1 MFADTKHQ
9 VHLLHILFPYQPD
22 SLLSA
27 THVAKGGNPN
37 ATLRSDFVEIVV
49 FDPMELR
56 RDNATADNATSA
68 ISGLNREE
76 ILLDNIFCVERF

>member
-1 MFADTKHQ
+1 MVPNTFVTFYD
-9 VHLLHILFPYQPD
+9 ISFPYQPD

-37 ATLRSDFVEIVV
+37 VTLRSDFVKIVV

-56 RDNATADNATSA
+56 RDNSTADNSTSA

-76 ILLDNIFCVERF
+76 FPLNLIIVCVERF